1 LFQNQIDIEERL
13 GDFKMGGILYTIIT
27 ILFIFWLVG
36 FLMHIGGGLI
46 HVLLV
51 AALIIFVF
59 QLVTGRRAV

>member
-1 LFQNQIDIEERL
+1 
-13 GDFKMGGILYTIIT
+13 MGGLLYTIIS
-27 ILFIFWLVG
+27 ILFVLWLIG

-51 AALIIFVF
+51 AAVIIFIF

>member
-1 LFQNQIDIEERL
+1 
-13 GDFKMGGILYTIIT
+13 MGGILYTIIT